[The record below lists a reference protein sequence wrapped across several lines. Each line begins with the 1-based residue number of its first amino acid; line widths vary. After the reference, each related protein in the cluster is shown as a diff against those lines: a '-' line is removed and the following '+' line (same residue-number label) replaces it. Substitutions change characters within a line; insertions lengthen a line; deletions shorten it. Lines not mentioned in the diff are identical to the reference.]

1 MGNENKQTHQVYGVF
16 LIEDQPLSFVIKRK
30 IVVIKFLRLTIRNF
44 QFLRLTANFL
54 AVLWLTVNLIKT
66 LGETRGWVWCGI

>member
-16 LIEDQPLSFVIKRK
+16 LIEYQPLSFVIKK
-30 IVVIKFLRLTIRNF
+30 IVIIKFLRLTVRNF

-54 AVLWLTVNLIKT
+54 AVLWLTVNLIET
-66 LGETRGWVWCGI
+66 L

>member
-16 LIEDQPLSFVIKRK
+16 LIEYQPLSFVIKRK
-30 IVVIKFLRLTIRNF
+30 IVVIKFLRLTVRNFQFLRLTVRNF

-66 LGETRGWVWCGI
+66 L

>member
-16 LIEDQPLSFVIKRK
+16 LIEYQPLSFVIKRK
-30 IVVIKFLRLTIRNF
+30 IVVIKFLRLTVRNFQFLRLTVRNF

-54 AVLWLTVNLIKT
+54 AVLWLTVNLIET
-66 LGETRGWVWCGI
+66 L

>member
-16 LIEDQPLSFVIKRK
+16 LIEYQSLSFVIKRK
-30 IVVIKFLRLTIRNF
+30 IVIIKFLRLTVRNF

-54 AVLWLTVNLIKT
+54 AVLWLTVNLIET
-66 LGETRGWVWCGI
+66 L